1 MVCLCRRSDTPHLE
15 ACNTCE
21 PLVAQILC
29 DQIPL
34 THSRYRND
42 FNSGRV
48 HSISIYLSVCLHDAE
63 TTFRSHTSNFG
74 IGSFRFSK
82 GSLRIENRKSC
93 SLGRLAHEYLI

>member
-34 THSRYRND
+34 THSRGYPQD
-42 FNSGRV
+42 TGMTLILDEFIPSPY
-48 HSISIYLSVCLHDAE
+48 IYLFVYMMPKQHFVPIQVISE
-63 TTFRSHTSNFG
+63 
-74 IGSFRFSK
+74 
-82 GSLRIENRKSC
+82 
-93 SLGRLAHEYLI
+93 